1 VLYGGQCGNGNS
13 INLCKLSKY
22 HHWEGWERYKHRAVA
37 ESEGTRQISDSN
49 ERSKD
54 MWGYFSFDG
63 ELFPTATEC
72 YEHDLEVKD
81 EIMNS
86 LYCSEL

>member
-1 VLYGGQCGNGNS
+1 M
-13 INLCKLSKY
+13 
-22 HHWEGWERYKHRAVA
+22 
-37 ESEGTRQISDSN
+37 GTRQISDSS
-49 ERSKD
+49 ERSKG

-63 ELFPTATEC
+63 ELFPTVTEC

>member
-1 VLYGGQCGNGNS
+1 
-13 INLCKLSKY
+13 
-22 HHWEGWERYKHRAVA
+22 
-37 ESEGTRQISDSN
+37 
-49 ERSKD
+49 

-63 ELFPTATEC
+63 ELFSTVTEC